1 MSLRRIASFSLVA
14 LGVPALSALL
24 SFAEAGAQTAPD
36 SAAKPATAPA
46 ASASVAPPVPT
57 ASTGASLGLDSIAPA
72 SSSALQPR
80 TKKRYPPPK
89 DPSAAERKAQDTLRE
104 EVLAYEESAKAYR
117 DAVTDLVRFHYEAK
131 RRDLLSRLDES
142 IVVEKAE
149 LKRAREL
156 AITRLEEF
164 VAKYTGPR
172 SQQEAT
178 PDAMF
183 RLAALYE
190 ERARADE
197 SGAPVEDGLKPAIAL
212 YKRIVSE
219 YPQYAELASVF
230 YFLGH
235 AYNDAG
241 RGPESQQVWRSL
253 VCHNKYSYPTAPD
266 PKDPEADT
274 ITPMAQDHDEAYWAA
289 WRARHQNPKSAK
301 AGGPDGRFDDP
312 FPATCQPIVQPKLRS
327 GEDPKYVAEIWWQ
340 IGNYQFDL
348 LDAAAGVVR
357 DEPGSVYGYNR
368 AASAYQRALAY
379 KKPPIYSVAL
389 YKYSW
394 TLFKQQRYEAATK
407 AFVALLVDTDEQEKN
422 TGDSGANF
430 RTEAYTYIAGSLT
443 NLDFAGPGE
452 AEPFIQRPDILD
464 TEPRPEV
471 AEQKLR
477 IGIAR
482 VQDPAIIPQDKP
494 WTIEIYKALA
504 AEYRSIS
511 QYQNAVATYDL
522 VLSKWPMDP
531 TAPEVQAAEA
541 DTYDEMARPFRPGTP
556 EYEAIAKKALESRT
570 KLSNYIGKTAWV
582 EANKNNPAA
591 LKNAERL
598 VRVGLRQAAV
608 AHTNNGR
615 AAMTAAQESGDAR
628 QQIELLV
635 QAREEYR
642 LAAVGWNGFL
652 RQDENAPDAYE
663 SRYWLADS
671 LRNAL
676 RIQVAL
682 ATLRPGQY
690 PVPKPE
696 DMAIARTAALD
707 VRDSNEDDKYLD
719 NAAFFVV
726 DIADIDRDVAY
737 TRNRESAGR
746 EGVPE
751 RTEVQFTGEGDQRVV
766 VKSQLP
772 DVVLQSIA
780 ARDEYSEF
788 VPPQRDLQKN
798 SLKYRMYSAE
808 TYFLYGQ
815 FREAEVRYEALYR
828 EECGKSEYGYKAWEK
843 LITMSNLERNADR
856 SRALAEAEKS
866 RSCAVSES
874 DRASASLI
882 VNPTLQ
888 EAAYVMAR
896 RKFEEARKAPP
907 GPGKDKLWREAA
919 GLYEAALQAA
929 PARDE
934 APEAA
939 MNAAYAYKQVGEYGK
954 AIAMYD
960 KFIAE
965 YGSEERMSALQKGDA
980 KAKVAPDPKRYEER
994 LKFLNDAYD
1003 ALGTTYYS
1011 FFNYGKAAETYERV
1025 AKNERFPAPKRK
1037 DGAKNAMTL
1046 YASMGQ
1052 KDKMLSA
1059 YRVYDTLKPSPEEKI
1074 SADYLVAAYEYR
1086 QWSPAGADTGENKQ
1100 HRIAAQESLG
1110 TFYNK
1115 NANNKA
1121 GGRYTL
1127 EAAYLTAKMRKTG
1140 GETPTTWWKN
1150 TIAAWERFKGTA
1162 AVGADGKSAAMK
1174 SPYVDYAAEA
1184 DFTLVDQQIAA
1195 KYDDPAK
1202 HKYAGSVADVL
1213 GSYDAKTGKLTK
1225 PGKYQTNANEADK
1238 WDRELER
1245 IVKAY
1250 PSVEWVPTALA
1261 RRGTVWDALRTG
1273 LYNAIPPNIKYFTPQ
1288 QEKLLKQLEDS
1299 GRPEL
1304 QDKAD
1309 ALRDTA
1315 REGWRTKKETE
1326 LNGADNLMVRNYA
1339 SSVHLA
1345 RKYNVRSAYVQK
1357 AIGRL
1362 AYFTDIIGD
1371 AKLRGYVTQTAD
1383 PSEAGKKLD
1392 YKDGQYLQSRP
1403 GLTAVPKAS
1412 GKATVLPITP

>member
-1 MSLRRIASFSLVA
+1 MSLRRVVSFAGLAV
-14 LGVPALSALL
+14 GVPLLWSALSLAD
-24 SFAEAGAQTAPD
+24 ADAQQQAPAAAA
-36 SAAKPATAPA
+36 SASAPNPSGSVSPPVPA
-46 ASASVAPPVPT
+46 ASAS
-57 ASTGASLGLDSIAPA
+57 GLLGLDSIAPLG
-72 SSSALQPR
+72 SATAAPR
-80 TKKRYPPPK
+80 GKKKFPPPK
-89 DPSAAERKAQDTLRE
+89 DPTAAELRAQ
-104 EVLAYEESAKAYR
+104 EVLRAEILSYEDSAKSYR

-131 RRDLLSRLDES
+131 RRDMLSRLDES
-142 IVVEKAE
+142 IVIETAE
-149 LKRAREL
+149 LKRSREL

-172 SQQEAT
+172 SQPVAT

-190 ERARADE
+190 ERSRADE
-197 SGAPVEDGLKPAIAL
+197 NGPPLEEGLKPAIAL
-212 YKRIVSE
+212 YKRIMRE
-219 YPQYAELASVF
+219 YPSYGELGAVF

-241 RGPESQQVWRSL
+241 RGAESQQVWRSL
-253 VCHNKYSYPTAPD
+253 VCHNKFAYPTAPD
-266 PKDPEADT
+266 AKDPELDS
-274 ITPMAQDHDEAYWAA
+274 ITPMPQDHDEAYWSA
-289 WRARHQNPKSAK
+289 WRSRHMQPKSAK
-301 AGGPDGRFDDP
+301 AGGPEARFEDP
-312 FPATCQPIVQPKLRS
+312 FPSTCAPIPQPSRRVN
-327 GEDPKYVAEIWWQ
+327 EEPKYLAEVWWQ

-348 LDAAAGVVR
+348 LDANAGVVR
-357 DEPGSVYGYNR
+357 DEPGTVYGYNR
-368 AASAYQRALAY
+368 AASAYTHALEF
-379 KKPPIYSVAL
+379 KKPPIYSVSL

-394 TLFKQQRYEAATK
+394 TLFKQQRYEAATR
-407 AFVALLVDTDEQEKN
+407 AFVALLVDTDEQEKT

-443 NLDFAGPGE
+443 NVDFAGPGPD
-452 AEPFIQRPDILD
+452 EPYIQRPDILD
-464 TEPRPEV
+464 TEPRPDV

-477 IGIAR
+477 IGITR
-482 VQDPAIIPQDKP
+482 VQDPAVIPQDKP

-522 VLSKWPMDP
+522 VLSKWPLSP

-598 VRVGLRQAAV
+598 VRVGLRTAAV

-615 AAMTAAQESGDAR
+615 AAMAAAQESSDAR

-642 LAAVGWNGFL
+642 LAAIGWNGFL
-652 RQDENAPDAYE
+652 KQDENAPDAYE

-696 DMAIARTAALD
+696 DMGIARTAALD

-737 TRNRESAGR
+737 TRNRESSGR

-751 RTEVQFTGEGDQRVV
+751 RTEVQFSGEGEDRTV

-772 DVVLQSIA
+772 DVVLASIA
-780 ARDEYSEF
+780 ARDEYAEF
-788 VPPQRDLQKN
+788 VPPQRDIQKN
-798 SLKYRMYSAE
+798 SLKYRYYAAE

-815 FREAEVRYEALYR
+815 FRESESRFEALYR
-828 EECGKSEYGYKAWEK
+828 EECGKSEFGYKAWEK

-856 SRALAEAEKS
+856 SRALAEAEKT

-907 GPGKDKLWREAA
+907 GEAKNKLWREAA

-965 YGSEERMSALQKGDA
+965 YGSEERMSTLQKGNA

-1025 AKNERFPAPKRK
+1025 AKNERFPAQKRK

-1052 KDKMLSA
+1052 KDKMVAA
-1059 YRVYDTLKPSPEEKI
+1059 YRVYDTLKPTPDEKV
-1074 SADYLVAAYEYR
+1074 SADYLIAAYEYH

-1100 HRIAAQESLG
+1100 HRLAAQDAFGS
-1110 TFYNK
+1110 FYNK
-1115 NANNKA
+1115 NANNKS
-1121 GGRYTL
+1121 GGRYSL

-1150 TIAAWERFKGTA
+1150 TIAAWERFKGGA
-1162 AVGADGKSAAMK
+1162 PVGADGKSDALK

-1184 DFTLVDQQIAA
+1184 DFTLVDAQIAA

-1202 HKYAGSVADVL
+1202 HKYSGSVADVL
-1213 GSYDAKTGKLTK
+1213 GTYDVKTGKLTR
-1225 PGKYQTNANEADK
+1225 PGRYQTNANDADK

-1273 LYNAIPPNIKYFTPQ
+1273 LYNAVPPSIKYFTPQ

-1299 GRPEL
+1299 GRPDL
-1304 QDKAD
+1304 QEKAD
-1309 ALRDTA
+1309 MLRDTA
-1315 REGWRTKKETE
+1315 REGWRTKKEAE

-1371 AKLRGYVTQTAD
+1371 AKLRGYVTSTQD

-1392 YKDGQYLQSRP
+1392 YKDGQYMQSRP